1 MVQSHRP
8 ATALAREAPSPTACS
23 SDEELLAFARGK
35 VAAAR
40 VQDMHAHLDGCETCQ
55 RVLAEAAHA
64 LATAVTTPLAPS
76 VSEEFNTTFQRGTL
90 VGRRY
95 VIQRFITR
103 GGMGEVYEAFDR
115 ELSQR
120 VALKTVTSTASDNSS
135 AVRRLKAEV
144 QLARRVSHPNV
155 CRIYDLGTHELPE
168 GRGAIHFLTMAF
180 VEGETLGQRVRL
192 AGALPPGEARTV
204 AQDLLF
210 GLRAAHAA
218 EVLHRDFKS
227 DNVMLQYG
235 PDGRTN
241 AVVLDFGLARAVGND
256 DANVASNSNIVGTF
270 GYIAPEQLEGKR
282 HSRASDIYAFGVVWF
297 ELLTGQMPFETETSE
312 IPVSER
318 RIPKCAPLVPP
329 APSQLNPE
337 VPAKLDALVLRCLAR
352 APERRFQ
359 SVDEL
364 LRALDALDAP
374 QRRPRWVLAA
384 VAAGGAIA
392 LGAALWALQ
401 PHHDDTATPSPITT
415 PALAIA
421 PQLEP
426 RDTRAVAQQPLV
438 TAAATTREVVA
449 IAAAT
454 SDPALNAQR
463 PPPAKPS
470 HPAPR
475 PANQRASR
483 PAAVTATTTS
493 SAKSVTA
500 PAIAVP
506 ATPIAAPA
514 SASTPS
520 AAPALAPSAP
530 KARPAKPDWE
540 NPFGAVQP
548 TQMAAGSGVT
558 PT

>member
-1 MVQSHRP
+1 MAQSHQP
-8 ATALAREAPSPTACS
+8 ATALAPEAPSPTACA
-23 SDEELLAFARGK
+23 SDEELLAFALGK

-40 VQDMHAHLDGCETCQ
+40 VQDLHAHLDGCGTCQ

-64 LATAVTTPLAPS
+64 LATAVTTPLSPT
-76 VSEEFNTTFQRGTL
+76 VSDEFNTTFQRGTL
-90 VGRRY
+90 VARRY

-144 QLARRVSHPNV
+144 QLARRVSHANV
-155 CRIYDLGTHELPE
+155 CRIYDLGTHELSE
-168 GRGAIHFLTMAF
+168 GGGEIHFLTMAF

-192 AGALPPGEARTV
+192 GGALPPGEARNV

-241 AVVLDFGLARAVGND
+241 AVVLDFGLARALGND
-256 DANVASNSNIVGTF
+256 EAFIASNSNIVGTF
-270 GYIAPEQLEGKR
+270 GYIAPEQLEGKP

-297 ELLTGQMPFETETSE
+297 ELLTGQMPFADESSE
-312 IPVSER
+312 SPVSER
-318 RIPKCAPLVPP
+318 RIPKCVPLVPP

-352 APERRFQ
+352 APEQRFQ

-374 QRRPRWVLAA
+374 QRRPRWVLATA
-384 VAAGGAIA
+384 AAGVAIA
-392 LGAALWALQ
+392 LGAALWAALSR
-401 PHHDDTATPSPITT
+401 HDDTATPSPIIT
-415 PALAIA
+415 PALATA
-421 PQLEP
+421 AKLEP
-426 RDTRAVAQQPLV
+426 RDSTAVARQPLV
-438 TAAATTREVVA
+438 TAAATTSEDLA
-449 IAAAT
+449 IASAT
-454 SDPALNAQR
+454 TDPALDAKR
-463 PPPAKPS
+463 PPPAKPAR
-470 HPAPR
+470 PAPR
-475 PANQRASR
+475 PTDQRASTH
-483 PAAVTATTTS
+483 AAVTTIT
-493 SAKSVTA
+493 AKSVPA

-506 ATPIAAPA
+506 PIAAPA
-514 SASTPS
+514 PASAPS
-520 AAPALAPSAP
+520 AAPALPPSAP
-530 KARPAKPDWE
+530 KALPAKPDWE

-548 TQMAAGSGVT
+548 TQVAAGSGVT